1 VATANR
7 RRDSVRSSNE
17 AGPGHGGHEGEEF
30 FVKRSRHGTLGIA
43 SLVTLCLVAAACQ
56 GSPTKTQ
63 QAAIPASAVDINEK
77 PRDQLQD
84 GGTLTLALSEMPP
97 NFNPN
102 HADGTLG
109 DNYDVVLHMLP
120 GPFDTDAEARF
131 HVDKRFFDSV
141 ELTSTDPKQ
150 VVTYNINPKAV
161 WLDGTPITWK
171 DLESE
176 WKATN
181 GSNPAFEVASTQGYD
196 KIESVVRGKDDGEVI
211 VTYAQKYADWQGP
224 FSPLLP
230 AASTATPD
238 AFNKGWVDHPATSAG
253 PFRYDSIDK
262 TAKTITLVR
271 NERWWGD
278 RAKLDRVIFR
288 VIDIDAQIDALA
300 NGEIDMVDIGP
311 DVNAYKRAQTMKGVD
326 IRKAGGPDFRHA
338 TINAQSE
345 ILSDLKVRRA
355 FALSIDRNAIAT
367 ALLSAVDLPPA
378 PQGNHIYMHNQAGY
392 RDNSGEFEKQDL
404 RKAGTLLDE
413 AGWKLNGQVREKG
426 GKQLKLRLVIPSGVT
441 QADQES
447 RLIQQQVKAA
457 GILVDILT
465 VPSGDFFQKYV
476 YPGDYDICIFRW
488 AGTPFPISSAKSIY
502 AEPKPGPDGQ
512 LDLQQNYARIGS
524 DEIDKLFDE
533 ATQVFDTNQA
543 ADLGNQIDALIWQ
556 EVHSI
561 PLYQRPQIVG
571 VKSKLANIGALG
583 FTVLHIENVG
593 YVKGAGSP
601 TQ

>member
-1 VATANR
+1 
-7 RRDSVRSSNE
+7 
-17 AGPGHGGHEGEEF
+17 
-30 FVKRSRHGTLGIA
+30 VKRSRHGITGIA
-43 SLVTLCLVAAACQ
+43 SLVALCLVAAGCK

-63 QAAIPASAVDINEK
+63 QGAIPASAVDINEK
-77 PRDQLQD
+77 PRDQVQD
-84 GGTLTLALSEMPP
+84 GGTLTLSLSEMPP

-109 DNYDVVLHMLP
+109 DNYDVVLQMLP
-120 GPFDTDAEARF
+120 SPFDTDAEAQF
-131 HVDKRFFDSV
+131 HVDKRYFDSV
-141 ELTSTDPKQ
+141 ELTTEPKQ
-150 VVTYNINPKAV
+150 VITYRINPKAV

-196 KIESVVRGKDDGEVI
+196 KIESVVRGKDDREAI
-211 VTYAQKYADWQGP
+211 VTYKQKYADWQGP

-230 AASTATPD
+230 ASSTATPE

-253 PFRYDSIDK
+253 PFRFDSLDR
-262 TAKTITLVR
+262 TSKTITLVR

-278 RAKLDRVIFR
+278 RAKLDRIIYR

-300 NGEIDMVDIGP
+300 NGEIDEVDIGP
-311 DVNAYKRAQTMKGVD
+311 DVNAYKRAQTLKNVA
-326 IRKAGGPDFRHA
+326 IRKSGGPDFRHA

-355 FALSIDRNAIAT
+355 LALALDRNALAT
-367 ALLSAVDLPPA
+367 ALLSPVDLPPA

-404 RKAGTLLDE
+404 PKAGALLDE
-413 AGWKLNGQVREKG
+413 AGWKLNGQVREKN

-476 YPGDYDICIFRW
+476 YVGNYDICIFRW

-502 AEPKPGPDGQ
+502 AKPKPGPDGQ

-533 ATQVFDTNQA
+533 ATQVFDPKEA
-543 ADLGNQIDALIWQ
+543 AELGNRIDTLIWQ

-571 VKSKLANIGALG
+571 VKSTLANIGASG
-583 FTVLHIENVG
+583 FQSTHIEDVG

-601 TQ
+601 TNK